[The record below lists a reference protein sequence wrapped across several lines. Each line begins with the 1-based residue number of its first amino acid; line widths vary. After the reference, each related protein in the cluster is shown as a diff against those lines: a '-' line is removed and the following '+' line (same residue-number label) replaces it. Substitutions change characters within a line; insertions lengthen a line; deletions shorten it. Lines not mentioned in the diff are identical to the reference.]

1 MRPGVM
7 PSDNPRSILANS
19 VSHVLAATDLSNAS
33 VAAAQTAAD
42 WARALSA
49 KPTFL
54 HVVEPPTVPPQ
65 WLPLVQDSDETRAA
79 TARAKLH
86 ALAEEIGSQHYEEVV
101 ASGRPAE
108 VITSIALDREAQRI
122 VMGLGSEQGAF
133 APRPGSI
140 AYRVLSSATLP
151 VLVVPPR

>member
-1 MRPGVM
+1 M
-7 PSDNPRSILANS
+7 
-19 VSHVLAATDLSNAS
+19 
-33 VAAAQTAAD
+33 
-42 WARALSA
+42 
-49 KPTFL
+49 
-54 HVVEPPTVPPQ
+54 PPQ